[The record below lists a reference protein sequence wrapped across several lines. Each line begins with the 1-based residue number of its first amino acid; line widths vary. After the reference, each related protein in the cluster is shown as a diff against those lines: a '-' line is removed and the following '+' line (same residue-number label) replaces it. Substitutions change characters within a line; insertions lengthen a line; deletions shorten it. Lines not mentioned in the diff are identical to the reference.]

1 MGKKQNE
8 EDGPNLS
15 SVPNKDLMHRMSF
28 LYQMA
33 AHFST
38 LEASGSKPEASDQG
52 YKATSRKHHKRK
64 GTLND
69 LAAFHVRT
77 MKTIGNKSMVKIDPS
92 VKRTICSVCFNVMTP
107 GHSTTR
113 VHGSAAHRFI
123 VRHECSRCGESKTIP
138 RPPHSPAERQSN
150 ASAEGE
156 TPSKGGRRRASRA
169 ESRASRPPTVFER
182 GDHIVHVSRLS
193 YTETAA
199 NHGSEISNG

>member
-1 MGKKQNE
+1 
-8 EDGPNLS
+8 
-15 SVPNKDLMHRMSF
+15 
-28 LYQMA
+28 MA